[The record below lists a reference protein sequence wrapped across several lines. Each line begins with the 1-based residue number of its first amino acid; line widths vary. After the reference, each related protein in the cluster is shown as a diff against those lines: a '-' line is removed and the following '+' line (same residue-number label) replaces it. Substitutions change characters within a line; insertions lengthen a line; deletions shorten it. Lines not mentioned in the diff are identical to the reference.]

1 MILPNTKGKGVVFIF
16 NVIQI
21 IYDTVEDILRKYL
34 PMMKSLAYSI
44 IQDYH
49 LAEDAVQEAMIRLS
63 QNTDKIDNID
73 SNQSK
78 NYVYTVTKN
87 EALKITIKENKR
99 KKFEEDVL
107 FYDEPGLN
115 NIEGQ
120 LDIDAFCDKY
130 GFSMEMAEV
139 INNLGEIDK
148 DIIIYKYGAGY
159 SLKEIAELME
169 LSYDVISKRHQRAL
183 KKVKEVLEANNE
195 K

>member
-1 MILPNTKGKGVVFIF
+1 MFIISIIQTIHDAFEGLF
-16 NVIQI
+16 N
-21 IYDTVEDILRKYL
+21 KYL
-34 PMMKSLAYSI
+34 QMMRNLAYSI
-44 IQDYH
+44 IKDHH
-49 LAEDAVQEAMIRLS
+49 LAEDAVQEAMLRLS
-63 QNTDKIDNID
+63 QNTDKIDNVD

-87 EALKITIKENKR
+87 EALKIILKENNR
-99 KKFEEDVL
+99 NYYEEDVL

-130 GFSMEMAEV
+130 GFSMEMTEV
-139 INNLGEIDK
+139 INNRGEIDK

-159 SLKEIAELME
+159 SLKEVAELMR
-169 LSYDVISKRHQRAL
+169 LNYDAVIKRHQRAL
-183 KKVKEVLEANNE
+183 KKVKEVLEADNE

>member
-1 MILPNTKGKGVVFIF
+1 MFIISIIQTIHDAFEEVF
-16 NVIQI
+16 N
-21 IYDTVEDILRKYL
+21 KYL
-34 PMMKSLAYSI
+34 PMMRNLSFSI
-44 IQDYH
+44 IKDYH
-49 LAEDAVQEAMIRLS
+49 LAEDAVQKAMVRLS

-87 EALKITIKENKR
+87 EALKITIKENNR
-99 KKFEEDVL
+99 NYYEEDVQ
-107 FYDEPGLN
+107 FYNEPGLN

-183 KKVKEVLEANNE
+183 RKVKEVLEADNE

>member
-1 MILPNTKGKGVVFIF
+1 MFIISIIQTVHDAFEGLF
-16 NVIQI
+16 N
-21 IYDTVEDILRKYL
+21 KYL
-34 PMMKSLAYSI
+34 PMMRNLAYSI
-44 IQDYH
+44 IKDHH

-63 QNTDKIDNID
+63 QNTYKIDNID

-87 EALKITIKENKR
+87 EALKITIKENDR

-107 FYDEPGLN
+107 FYDESGLN

-130 GFSMEMAEV
+130 GFSIGIAEV

-159 SLKEIAELME
+159 SLKEIAELIG
-169 LSYDVISKRHQRAL
+169 LNYDAVIKRHQRAL
-183 KKVKEVLEANNE
+183 KKVKEVLEADNE